1 MAGPWEKYA
10 APQGAAQAT
19 PQQGP
24 WTRYSMGEAASPE
37 PRVIA
42 TTRDGGR
49 VLEAPDG
56 TRSFTSPGFA
66 TSDPAR
72 IEQIMEGA
80 KPVDLVQG
88 DLDRE
93 RIAANPIA
101 ARVQEFNQGVPLVG
115 EWLDEAVGV
124 VAPQAAQNMRATS
137 DAMER
142 QNPVESAALNLAGG
156 VAAVAPLAV
165 AGAGQGAANFIGR
178 AGSNLGRVGRTMLAG
193 GAAGAIEGGASFAGR
208 DDENRLSGLGT
219 GAAVG
224 GALGAVL
231 APFADALGTGVASLA
246 KRFKKLDVTEISEQF
261 GIDAA
266 AARTVR
272 EALLNDDLDAAAAR
286 LGQLGDDAMLA
297 DAGPA
302 TGALLDAASKTGGEA
317 LATTRSAVEDR
328 AQQFGARL
336 TGRLDNI
343 LGAQSQGL
351 RASAR
356 DIAQSTSAARTAAY
370 NAAYR
375 APIDYADD
383 VGRNI
388 EGVLRRIPSRTLNS
402 AVQEANEA
410 MQEAGLR
417 NMQIMAQIA
426 DDGSV
431 TFREMPNVQQLDYI
445 KRALGDISQRETDDF
460 GRLTAAGLR
469 SQRLARDL
477 RDAVGEAVPQY
488 RTALKLGGDKLQQD
502 QALDLGRRLLSP
514 ATKVED
520 VSDFIRSNRG
530 MSREAREAAAQGL
543 RENIETALGN
553 VRRTITD
560 PNTDARE
567 AMQLVKDMSSRNN
580 IAKVRMILGQEKADA
595 LISELDKQAAA
606 LALRGVV
613 ARGSDTAIRQSIQ
626 RQVTDETTPG
636 VVRRTLGNLGSPLDA
651 GREITQTIAGI
662 DPRSMNA
669 AERAQFAQIARA
681 LTDIRG
687 QEAQRALV
695 AVRRALAGQPLK
707 DGEAQLIGRAVA
719 AGSFEGSRQ
728 GLTRPLESTPQ

>member
-10 APQGAAQAT
+10 APQSPAQAT
-19 PQQGP
+19 QGP
-24 WTRYSMGEAASPE
+24 WTRYSMGETQQQG

-42 TTRDGGR
+42 ETRDGGR
-49 VLEAPDG
+49 IMEAADG
-56 TRSFTSPGFA
+56 TRSFTSPGFS

-72 IEQIMEGA
+72 IAQLMEGA

-101 ARVQEFNQGVPLVG
+101 ARAQEFNQGVPLVG
-115 EWLDEAVGV
+115 EWLDEAVGLV
-124 VAPQAAQNMRATS
+124 SPQAAENMRATS

-142 QNPVESAALNLAGG
+142 VNPVESAALNMAGGIAYTAPAVLAGG
-156 VAAVAPLAV
+156 GQRVAD
-165 AGAGQGAANFIGR
+165 FIGN
-178 AGSNLGRVGRTMLAG
+178 AASTVGRVGRTMLAG
-193 GAAGAIEGGASFAGR
+193 ATAGGVEGAASFAGR
-208 DDENRLSGLGT
+208 DDENRARGAAT

-224 GALGAVL
+224 AGLGAVL
-231 APFADALGTGVASLA
+231 APFADAIGTGVTSLA
-246 KRFKKLDVTEISEQF
+246 RRVKRLDVSTISDEF

-272 EALLNDDLDAAAAR
+272 EALLNDDLDAAAVR

-317 LATTRSAVEDR
+317 LATTRQAVEGR
-328 AQQFGARL
+328 AGEIGGRL
-336 TGRLDNI
+336 SGRLDSI
-343 LGAQSQGL
+343 LGVQSQGL

-356 DIAQSTSAARTAAY
+356 NISQGTSAARSAAY
-370 NAAYR
+370 DAAYR
-375 APIDYADD
+375 APINYADD

-388 EGVLRRIPSRTLNS
+388 EGVLQRIPARTLNS

-445 KRALGDISQRETDDF
+445 KRALGDIAQRETDDF
-460 GRLTAAGLR
+460 GRLNAAGLR

-477 RDAVGEAVPQY
+477 RDALGEAVPQY

-520 VSDFIRSNRG
+520 VTDFIRQNRG
-530 MSREAREAAAQGL
+530 MSAEAREAAAQGL
-543 RENIETALGN
+543 RESIENALGN

-560 PNTDARE
+560 PNIDARE
-567 AMQLVKDMSSRNN
+567 AMQLVKEMSSRNN
-580 IAKVRMILGQEKADA
+580 IAKVRMILGQSKADA
-595 LISELDKQAAA
+595 LMAELDKQAAA

-626 RQVTDETTPG
+626 RQVRDETTPG
-636 VVRRTLGNLGSPLDA
+636 VLRRTVGNLGSPLEA
-651 GREITQTIAGI
+651 GKEITQTLVGI

-681 LTDIRG
+681 LTGIRG

-695 AVRRALAGQPLK
+695 AVRRAMAGQPLK
-707 DGEAQLIGRAVA
+707 DGEAQLIGRVVA
-719 AGSFEGSRQ
+719 AGSFEGTRQ
-728 GLTRPLESTPQ
+728 GLKPSLESTRR

>member
-10 APQGAAQAT
+10 APQQPAQAT
-19 PQQGP
+19 QGP
-24 WTRYSMGEAASPE
+24 WTRYSMGETQQQG

-42 TTRDGGR
+42 ETRDGGR
-49 VLEAPDG
+49 ILEAADG
-56 TRSFTSPGFA
+56 TRSFTSPGFS
-66 TSDPAR
+66 TTDPAR
-72 IEQIMEGA
+72 IEQLMEGA

-88 DLDRE
+88 DFDRQ

-101 ARVQEFNQGVPLVG
+101 ARVQEFNQGTPLIG
-115 EWLDEAVGV
+115 EWLDEAVGLV
-124 VAPQAAQNMRATS
+124 SSEAAQNMRATS

-156 VAAVAPLAV
+156 IATVAPLAV
-165 AGAGQGAANFIGR
+165 AGAGQGIANFIGN
-178 AGSNLGRVGRTMLAG
+178 ASSKVGRVGRTMLSGFAAG
-193 GAAGAIEGGASFAGR
+193 GFDGAASGAGR
-208 DDENRLSGLGT
+208 NEGDRVQ
-219 GAAVG
+219 GATVG
-224 GALGAVL
+224 GAVGAGLGAVL
-231 APFADALGTGVASLA
+231 GPMADALGTGAASLA
-246 KRFKKLDVTEISEQF
+246 RRFKKLDVREISEQF

-272 EALLNDDLDAAAAR
+272 EALFNDDLDAAVAR

-317 LATTRSAVEDR
+317 LASTRQAVEGR
-328 AQQFGARL
+328 ASEIGGRL
-336 TGRLDNI
+336 SGRLDTI

-356 DIAQSTSAARTAAY
+356 NIAQSTSSARSAAY
-370 NAAYR
+370 DRAYR

-388 EGVLRRIPSRTLNS
+388 EGVLQRIPSRTLNS

-431 TFREMPNVQQLDYI
+431 AFREMPNVQQLDYI
-445 KRALGDISQRETDDF
+445 KRALGDIAQRETDDF
-460 GRLTAAGLR
+460 GRLNAAGLR

-477 RDAVGEAVPQY
+477 RDALGEAVPQY

-502 QALDLGRRLLSP
+502 QALDLGRRLLSS

-520 VSDFIRSNRG
+520 VTDFIRSNRG
-530 MSREAREAAAQGL
+530 MSKEAREAAAQGL
-543 RENIETALGN
+543 RESIESALGN

-560 PNTDARE
+560 PNIDARE
-567 AMQLVKDMSSRNN
+567 AMQLVKEMSSRNN
-580 IAKVRMILGQEKADA
+580 IAKVRMVLGQSKADQ
-595 LISELDKQAAA
+595 LLEELDKQATA

-613 ARGSDTAIRQSIQ
+613 VRGSDTAIRQSIQ
-626 RQVTDETTPG
+626 RQVRAETTPG
-636 VVRRTLGNLGSPLDA
+636 IVRRTLGNLGSPFEA
-651 GREITQTIAGI
+651 GKEITQTIAGI
-662 DPRSMNA
+662 DVRSMNE

-681 LTDIRG
+681 LTGIRG

-719 AGSFEGSRQ
+719 AGSFEGTRQ
-728 GLTRPLESTPQ
+728 GLTRPLENTPQ